1 MHLHL
6 ELDHAPEMVG
16 LARRA
21 AVQHVRA
28 SWPGLDGLGD
38 LVEDVAL
45 VTSEIVGNAVRHGEP
60 PLSVDVDT
68 VLADG
73 HHVVTVTCHDGGPW
87 DGTPPVPDSGRGLVL
102 VRALVSGLTI
112 DADAEG
118 STVIAVLTR

>member
-6 ELDHAPEMVG
+6 ELDHAPQMVG

-28 SWPGLDGLGD
+28 SWPELDGLGD
-38 LVEDVAL
+38 LVDDVAL

-60 PLSVDVDT
+60 PLTVDVET

-73 HHVVTVTCHDGGPW
+73 RHVVTVTCHDGGPW

-102 VRALVSGLTI
+102 VRALASGLTI